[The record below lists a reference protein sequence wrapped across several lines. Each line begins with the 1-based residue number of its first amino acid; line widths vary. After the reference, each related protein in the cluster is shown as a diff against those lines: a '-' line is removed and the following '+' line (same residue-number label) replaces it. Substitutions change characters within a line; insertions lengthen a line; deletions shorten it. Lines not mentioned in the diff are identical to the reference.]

1 LDDYNPE
8 KNPYANPDLKPWIR
22 VKIISDLKSRKF
34 EYQDLSKVL
43 NP

>member
-1 LDDYNPE
+1 MGWKGVDLDIQIADVNLLE
-8 KNPYANPDLKPWIR
+8 NLMG
-22 VKIISDLKSRKF
+22 DLKSKEF